1 MQKVLIFQSLVYW
14 AMDLANFSEEV
25 VHIKFFCL
33 VSLPQVKYL
42 PLLLLCDDTSRG
54 LDLCEAPG
62 TMVKVS
68 GGNSPTSTEVGT
80 SGTRSGSVSG
90 SGAASWL
97 LSIETSAMSLMSGKA
112 GEVGGVTVAEG
123 KAGGVNEVDGEVG
136 DLSRDAFSIVKVTFI
151 SLGGVGV
158 LCLGGEGVG
167 DLVRCL
173 LGAGSE
179 QR

>member
-1 MQKVLIFQSLVYW
+1 MW
-14 AMDLANFSEEV
+14 
-25 VHIKFFCL
+25 
-33 VSLPQVKYL
+33 
-42 PLLLLCDDTSRG
+42 LCDDTRRG

-68 GGNSPTSTEVGT
+68 AGNSPASTEVGT

-97 LSIETSAMSLMSGKA
+97 LSIETSAMSLMSGKD

-123 KAGGVNEVDGEVG
+123 EAGGVTEVDGEVGCVG
-136 DLSRDAFSIVKVTFI
+136 DLSRDAWSIVKVTFS

-167 DLVRCL
+167 DLVHCL
-173 LGAGSE
+173 FGAGSE